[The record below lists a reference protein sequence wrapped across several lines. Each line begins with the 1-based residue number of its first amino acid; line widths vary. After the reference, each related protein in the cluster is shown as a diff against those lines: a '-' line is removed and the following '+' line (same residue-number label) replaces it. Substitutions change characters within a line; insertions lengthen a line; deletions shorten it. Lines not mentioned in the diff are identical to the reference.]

1 MWQILEH
8 KRLGKQLDAVP
19 EEILKRYEKWKDIVV
34 LSGPQGLRLIKG
46 FHDESLSGDWKGYR
60 SSRLGIKY
68 RVLYQVEPE
77 QVTVYVFDLNAHDY
91 RKK

>member
-1 MWQILEH
+1 M
-8 KRLGKQLDAVP
+8 
-19 EEILKRYEKWKDIVV
+19 

-46 FHDESLSGDWKGYR
+46 FYDESLSGDWKGYR

-68 RVLYQVEPE
+68 RVLYQVEPK